1 MERTGP
7 GRRRLLRPGVTMAPL
22 PARELPAASAVL
34 AVIAHPDD
42 ESFGLGAVLRA
53 LTDAGT
59 RVTGLCFTHG
69 EASTL
74 GAAGVDLHQIR
85 ATELAEAAKALG
97 ISDIDLLGYP
107 DGRLAEI
114 PLAEL
119 ADLVVG
125 AAVRGRAE
133 LLVVF
138 DEGGVTGHPDHQHAT
153 RAALAASHRLGLP
166 VAAWAVPDTVAAALN
181 AEFSTTFVGRPPNE
195 IDLVVTVDR
204 ARQRQAI
211 ACHRSQ
217 SRANPVLWRRLD
229 LTGDREPLRWLRR
242 AGPIQPASQTPCVSG
257 WHIEDRQPGGMR
269 NPA

>member
-1 MERTGP
+1 MERAGP
-7 GRRRLLRPGVTMAPL
+7 GCRRLLRPGVTMAPHPASGL
-22 PARELPAASAVL
+22 PTASAVL

-42 ESFGLGAVLRA
+42 ESFGLGAVFRA

-97 ISDIDLLGYP
+97 ISAIDLLGYP
-107 DGRLAEI
+107 DGQLADI

-125 AAVRGRAE
+125 AAVRCRAE

-204 ARQRQAI
+204 VPQLTGL
-211 ACHRSQ
+211 ACHRS
-217 SRANPVLWRRLD
+217 RRGR
-229 LTGDREPLRWLRR
+229 TRSCGVAW
-242 AGPIQPASQTPCVSG
+242 S
-257 WHIEDRQPGGMR
+257 
-269 NPA
+269 